1 MPKPKPTQ
9 IIRHE
14 IVLGRREFEVIET
27 LSAAIAINR
36 VSEPIVEILKDGTAL
51 LAVAGILE
59 AAGVTDFIP
68 NEVTQSIAS
77 GAFATLDAAI
87 GAIVAATDAAN
98 AAIDAAAELVDDAQ
112 EKAAILN
119 QKASKVQK
127 TLAKIWATALWAAY
141 QGVPAIGI
149 PVSLA
154 GDAAP
159 SWLQGSNPFGSGR

>member
-9 IIRHE
+9 VIRHE
-14 IVLGRREFEVIET
+14 IILGRREFEMIET
-27 LSAAIAINR
+27 LSAAISINK

-68 NEVTQSIAS
+68 NELTQSIAS
-77 GAFATLDAAI
+77 GAFATLDAALS
-87 GAIVAATDAAN
+87 AISAATAAADAT
-98 AAIDAAAELVDDAQ
+98 IDAAIELSEDLA
-112 EKAAILN
+112 EKAALLK
-119 QKASKVQK
+119 QKASRTQK
-127 TLAKIWATALWAAY
+127 TLSKIWATALWLGYA
-141 QGVPAIGI
+141 GVPAIGI

-159 SWLQGSNPFGSGR
+159 SWLQGTSPFGGR